1 MSRQPILCIAGG
13 GTGGHVMPAI
23 ALADAARERWP
34 GLTVQFIGAE
44 RGLEARLLPERGEEV
59 LLLSMHG
66 IKGAGLLQRLRVA
79 CWELPQAIRRIR
91 TSWQGRRPDLV
102 VGVGGYAS
110 ASGVLAALVSRIPVV
125 LYEQNAMPGLVNRLL
140 ARFCKKI
147 MLGFAA
153 AKEHLHRAP
162 CVVTGNMVRAAIAAV
177 RWQPH
182 IPSRLLVM
190 GGSQGARFLN
200 DTVPDACVQLA
211 AQGYSFT
218 VTHLAGNDA
227 ATCQQVA
234 ERYAQAGIEATVL
247 PFCDDMPAFFSS
259 GDLLI
264 ARSGAMTV
272 AEAASCGMPSL
283 FVPLPIAAD
292 DHQRFNA
299 EALASVG
306 GAEVLNQRD
315 TSAGTLAAT
324 LTRLLF
330 SPDRLA
336 EMSSASLT
344 AAPLEARRKQLEVL
358 TEFLAVEGA
367 KQ

>member
-1 MSRQPILCIAGG
+1 MSRKPILCIAGG

-34 GLTVQFIGAE
+34 DLMVRFIGAE
-44 RGLEARLLPERGEEV
+44 RGLEAKLLPERGEQV

-79 CWELPQAIRRIR
+79 CWELPKAVARIR
-91 TSWQGRRPDLV
+91 ASWQNERPDLV

-110 ASGVLAALVSRIPVV
+110 ASGVLAALLSRIPVV

-140 ARFCKKI
+140 ARFCRRI

-153 AKEHLHRAP
+153 AKDHLHRAP
-162 CVVTGNMVRAAIAAV
+162 AVVTGNMVRAAIAAV

-182 IPSRLLVM
+182 QPPRLLVM

-200 DTVPDACVQLA
+200 QTVPAACALLA
-211 AQGYSFT
+211 TGGKPFS
-218 VTHLAGNDA
+218 VTHLAGNDPVV
-227 ATCQQVA
+227 CDEVA
-234 ERYAQAGIEATVL
+234 SAYRQAGIDAEVL
-247 PFCDDMPAFFSS
+247 PFCSDMPAYFTS

-264 ARSGAMTV
+264 ARAGAMTV
-272 AEAASCGMPSL
+272 AEAASCGMPSM

-299 EALASVG
+299 ETLATTGAAEIISQRTTSAEQLAEKLQLLFHPDALAAMS
-306 GAEVLNQRD
+306 R
-315 TSAGTLAAT
+315 AA
-324 LTRLLF
+324 
-330 SPDRLA
+330 LA
-336 EMSSASLT
+336 E
-344 AAPLEARRKQLEVL
+344 APTQARDRQLEVL
-358 TEFLAVEGA
+358 AEFLLSGGV
-367 KQ
+367 QS